1 MEGDLKRL
9 HHQVRA
15 LQSQATME
23 YRDLLDQAYEVRFRA
38 DKESKGDL
46 EEEMKNLMLAAEDL
60 NERIRTDL
68 VDFLEDASNEYANR
82 VEEERQRLDAV
93 TSEQEFQERVIDILE
108 RIKFNQLMQFK
119 VEHASPDDLEELLI
133 EYSHDRDSLE
143 VILFATNKGSH
154 GYGSVRA
161 AAREALER
169 LDEEELRELKGS
181 KLGDLTDVLW
191 ELQEWLE
198 EAKEDLEMK
207 SGNLRDVDNRFTYVQ
222 TDGTLVDRNIRSDF
236 SL

>member
-1 MEGDLKRL
+1 MEGDLKRIQQQIL
-9 HHQVRA
+9 V
-15 LQSQATME
+15 LKSQATME
-23 YRDLLDQAYEVRFRA
+23 YRDLLDKAYELRVRISK
-38 DKESKGDL
+38 DKQSEL
-46 EEEMKNLMLAAEDL
+46 EEAMHDLMIAAEEL
-60 NERIRTDL
+60 NERVRTEL
-68 VDFLEDASNEYANR
+68 VDFLEDVSNEYANR
-82 VEEERQRLDAV
+82 VEDERQRVDAV
-93 TSEQEFQERVIDILE
+93 TSDQEFQERVIDILE

-143 VILFATNKGSH
+143 VILFATNKGTQA
-154 GYGSVRA
+154 YGAVRA

-169 LDEEELRELKGS
+169 LDEEELEELKGS
-181 KLGDLTDVLW
+181 KLGDLTDILW

-207 SGNLRDVDNRFTYVQ
+207 SGNLRDVDNRFTYLQ
-222 TDGTLVDRNIRSDF
+222 ADGTSHDRNIRSDF

>member
-23 YRDLLDQAYEVRFRA
+23 YRDLLDQAYEIRFRVNREA
-38 DKESKGDL
+38 KEVL
-46 EEEMKNLMLAAEDL
+46 EEEMHSLMLAAEDL

-82 VEEERQRLDAV
+82 VEEERQRLDTV

-143 VILFATNKGSH
+143 VILFATNRGTQ
-154 GYGSVRA
+154 GYGPVRA

-222 TDGTLVDRNIRSDF
+222 TDGSLVDRNIRSDF